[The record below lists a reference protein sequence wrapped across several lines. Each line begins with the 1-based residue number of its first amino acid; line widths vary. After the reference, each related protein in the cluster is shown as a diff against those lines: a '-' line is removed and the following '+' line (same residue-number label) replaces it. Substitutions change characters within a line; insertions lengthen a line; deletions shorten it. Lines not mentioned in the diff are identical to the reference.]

1 MELKVCGLSNPIEV
15 ETCISNNANY
25 CGFIL
30 NYPKSHRYI
39 SLDKAKDLTSIDKKN
54 SKYVGVLVEP
64 SEEEL
69 NKFSKLNLDYFQLYG
84 NYDSNKLKKLKEKF
98 KKKIITTIQVKN
110 KDDVNKYKLV
120 ESESDIILWDS
131 TGYEESLSWD
141 YNWLKSIPVRTKK
154 MIAGNITIDKLE
166 DLVELA
172 DIVDV
177 SGALETNKLKDI
189 NKIKKFTNKIKIIND
204 ANKKKY
210 SFN

>member
-84 NYDSNKLKKLKEKF
+84 EYNVPRLIEIKKKF
-98 KKKIITTIQVKN
+98 KKKLISTIQVKS
-110 KDDVNKYKLV
+110 KEDISGYKLV
-120 ESESDIILWDS
+120 EAGSDIILWDS
-131 TGYEESLSWD
+131 SGYEKSLSW
-141 YNWLKSIPVRTKK
+141 NFRWLETVSTKVNK
-154 MIAGNITIDKLE
+154 MVAGNISIDKIQ
-166 DLVELA
+166 DLVGLA

-177 SGALETNKLKDI
+177 SGALETNKVKDI
-189 NKIKKFTNKIKIIND
+189 DKIIEFAAKIKKI
-204 ANKKKY
+204 
-210 SFN
+210 S

>member
-84 NYDSNKLKKLKEKF
+84 EYNVPRLIEIKKKF
-98 KKKIITTIQVKN
+98 KKKLISTIQVKS
-110 KDDVNKYKLV
+110 KEDISGYKLV
-120 ESESDIILWDS
+120 EAGSDIILWDS
-131 TGYEESLSWD
+131 SGYEESLSWD
-141 YNWLKSIPVRTKK
+141 YNWLKTVSTKVEK
-154 MIAGNITIDKLE
+154 MIAGNITIDKIKG
-166 DLVELA
+166 LVNLA
-172 DIVDV
+172 DTIDV
-177 SGALETNKLKDI
+177 SGALETNKVKDI
-189 NKIKKFTNKIKIIND
+189 IKIKEFTTEIKRITHEN
-204 ANKKKY
+204 
-210 SFN
+210 